1 MDSLKGADFEIVF
14 EKTLTYAKAR
24 EYFCLI
30 KNLHSLNNQNY
41 NQTIFVETFPFCEN
55 SSYSEQYFAYGETE
69 LEAFD
74 TDQRSV
80 KNETLLDKA
89 LCFARLVK
97 VSLM

>member
-41 NQTIFVETFPFCEN
+41 NQTILCIESHFCKIMAVLSKTIACLKKIN
-55 SSYSEQYFAYGETE
+55 LCNKLRYNGTYILFA
-69 LEAFD
+69 
-74 TDQRSV
+74 
-80 KNETLLDKA
+80 
-89 LCFARLVK
+89 
-97 VSLM
+97 MII